1 MAASAASVGMPHV
14 ACGIPLRKSIESIG
28 AAVKGG
34 RQEMHISSCFWGAN
48 LSLTGITK
56 VQYTRLQHLV
66 YSMPD
71 DSSEKYEVIM
81 PDQPIAKLFQPVV
94 REASLTSRV
103 SRQIETLIRE
113 NKLHVGDHLP
123 SERELA
129 EQFGVSRTV
138 IREVIRGLVA
148 KGLLEVQSG
157 SGTVIRLPSA
167 ESISQSMALYLQ
179 AGQPDFNYAP
189 VHEVRRLLEI
199 EIAGLA
205 AERRTAEDIQQ
216 LEDIVREMPR
226 AVEDRERFVRND
238 IEFHLALARAT
249 HNELFLLL
257 LNSITDIMITV
268 RQMGYMVPG
277 SRAQACHD
285 HTAIFEQVRQRNG
298 EGARQAMSAHLA
310 ESEAIV
316 QRALA
321 ASVADSL
328 STKANELA

>member
-1 MAASAASVGMPHV
+1 
-14 ACGIPLRKSIESIG
+14 
-28 AAVKGG
+28 
-34 RQEMHISSCFWGAN
+34 
-48 LSLTGITK
+48 
-56 VQYTRLQHLV
+56 
-66 YSMPD
+66 
-71 DSSEKYEVIM
+71 M